1 MIALVKDTTFTV
13 LGIIAG
19 IVFGVSA
26 VTFLMNLIAG
36 SMDLVSQLGSGV
48 GLVIVLAVAA
58 FIILKV
64 RIVSSMITG
73 AIIGVVANIVF
84 QSVYGTDIIT
94 WLIMQL

>member
-1 MIALVKDTTFTV
+1 MVKDTTFTV